1 MEFVDYFLIFICLNL
16 AILFVYQNI
25 ESLCPESGLFADI
38 CRPIVQS
45 KAAAE
50 QKERMQNVGNLAP
63 SLTQNAATTGSG
75 RGECSTLEF
84 PGTVDPGIQSQGRG
98 AAFHS
103 NLRPPEVGLN
113 YRVNGINQCR
123 LAGNMG
129 PKVGFHQAF
138 KPHVPEMGWRNF
150 FMRFYGTIDKV
161 DQLKADKLRT
171 ASGNGFNNTVIRNFL
186 DNMPST
192 DNIYRYTTY

>member
-1 MEFVDYFLIFICLNL
+1 MEFVDYLLIFICLNL
-16 AILFVYQNI
+16 VILFVYQNI

-38 CRPIVQS
+38 CADICANICRPIVQS
-45 KAAAE
+45 KVAAE

-63 SLTQNAATTGSG
+63 SLAQNAAAAGSG

-84 PGTVDPGIQSQGRG
+84 P
-98 AAFHS
+98 
-103 NLRPPEVGLN
+103 
-113 YRVNGINQCR
+113 GINQCR

-150 FMRFYGTIDKV
+150 FLRFYGTIDKV
-161 DQLKADKLRT
+161 DQLKADKLQT
-171 ASGNGFNNTVIRNFL
+171 AAGNGFNNTVIRNFL
-186 DNMPST
+186 NNMPST
-192 DNIYRYTTY
+192 DNIYRYTDY

>member
-1 MEFVDYFLIFICLNL
+1 MEFVDYLLIFICLNL
-16 AILFVYQNI
+16 VILFIYQNI
-25 ESLCPESGLFADI
+25 ESLCPDSGLFADI

-50 QKERMQNVGNLAP
+50 QKERLQYVGNLAS
-63 SLTQNAATTGSG
+63 SLAQNAAVAGSG

-84 PGTVDPGIQSQGRG
+84 PG
-98 AAFHS
+98 
-103 NLRPPEVGLN
+103 
-113 YRVNGINQCR
+113 INQCR

-129 PKVGFHQAF
+129 PKIGFHQAF

-150 FMRFYGTIDKV
+150 FLRFYGTIDKV
-161 DQLKADKLRT
+161 DQLKADKLRS
-171 ASGNGFNNTVIRNFL
+171 AAGNGFNNTVIRNFL